1 MFNLQKPKII
11 FFLMAYLLL
20 AQPVTADNKNDT
32 LVNDN
37 YVQLQTENNQ
47 KFSAYIVGPEKA
59 KQGILLIHGWWGL
72 TQEVETWANQYA
84 VKGYRVMAVDLY
96 NKQVTK
102 NPTKAKK
109 LMRSVDQ
116 SMANEIYITAIKYLS
131 SPERKIAI
139 IGKSYGASQTLH
151 AASVGQDKISAAIIY
166 YPYGELI
173 RDKKRLS
180 SIKAPILG
188 HFANDDFFLSSE
200 KLTNFTS
207 VIKTSGLNMD
217 VNKYN
222 ARHSF
227 ASPTSNNFQETART
241 LSYHRTRKFLDRY
254 LN

>member
-1 MFNLQKPKII
+1 MFNIQTTKKI
-11 FFLMAYLLL
+11 FFCIAYLILSPS
-20 AQPVTADNKNDT
+20 ATAEEKNDA

-37 YVQLQTENNQ
+37 YIQLQTANNQ
-47 KFSAYIVGPEKA
+47 KFAAYVAGPEKA

-84 VKGYRVMAVDLY
+84 VKGYRVVAVDLY

-102 NPTKAKK
+102 SPAKAKK
-109 LMRSVDQ
+109 LMRSVNQ
-116 SMANEIYITAIKYLS
+116 SFANEIYVTAIKYLS
-131 SPERKIAI
+131 SPERKVAI

-151 AASVGQDKISAAIIY
+151 AASIGRDKISAAIIY

-173 RDKKRLS
+173 SDKKRLS

-188 HFANDDFFLSSE
+188 HFANDDFFLSSD
-200 KLTNFTS
+200 KLTKFTS
-207 VIKTSGLNMD
+207 VIKSSGLNMN
-217 VNKYN
+217 VNRYN

-227 ASPTSNNFQETART
+227 ASPTSNNFQEATRT
-241 LSYHRTRKFLDRY
+241 LSYHRTRQFLNKH

>member
-1 MFNLQKPKII
+1 MFNFQKPKII

-20 AQPVTADNKNDT
+20 AQSVTADNKNDT
-32 LVNDN
+32 FVNDN

-109 LMRSVDQ
+109 LMRSVEQ

-207 VIKTSGLNMD
+207 IIKTSGLNMD

-227 ASPTSNNFQETART
+227 ASPTSNNFQEAART
-241 LSYHRTRKFLDRY
+241 LSYNRTRQFLDKY

>member
-1 MFNLQKPKII
+1 MFNFQKPKII

-20 AQPVTADNKNDT
+20 AQSVTADNKNDT
-32 LVNDN
+32 FVNDN

-84 VKGYRVMAVDLY
+84 VKGYHVMAVDLY

-109 LMRSVDQ
+109 LMRSVEQ

-207 VIKTSGLNMD
+207 IIKTSGLNMD

-227 ASPTSNNFQETART
+227 ASPTSNNFQEAART
-241 LSYHRTRKFLDRY
+241 LSYNRTRQFLDKH